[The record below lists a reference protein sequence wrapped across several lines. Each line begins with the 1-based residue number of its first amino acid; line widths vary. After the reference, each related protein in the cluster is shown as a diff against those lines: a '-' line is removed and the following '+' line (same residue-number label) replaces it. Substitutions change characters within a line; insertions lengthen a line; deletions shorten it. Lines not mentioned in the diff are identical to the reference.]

1 MATFEITD
9 PVEAHLVLAAVSN
22 ARLDH
27 LIGSAQRG
35 VQGEYSDVCARVLGR
50 VEARIVDTFIP
61 EPKVDMRAEHR
72 REEAE
77 LGLA

>member
-1 MATFEITD
+1 MKFEITD

-61 EPKVDMRAEHR
+61 EDPR
-72 REEAE
+72 RVILEDEIE
-77 LGLA
+77 FGLL